1 MRRPARAVW
10 LWTAALIVALTT
22 ALVVASD
29 LAALHWRAREL
40 GPERPVVVATRDL
53 HLGTTVR
60 SADVEVVRRHDSQV
74 PEGALADARDTVG
87 RIIAVPVLD
96 GLELT
101 ERNLVDADRE
111 GDGAVVPHGM
121 RAVRVPDT
129 DGLAPAPG
137 SVVDVIVALDPVL
150 AEETGTPTLVP
161 AAGARVLAGP
171 AASDVE
177 DEAAG
182 EASVLVLVPADEA
195 ERIAFAVANGSVT
208 LALAP
213 PEDACCVT
221 SSSASSR
228 G

>member
-29 LAALHWRAREL
+29 LAALHRRAREL

-53 HLGTTVR
+53 QLGATVR
-60 SADVEVVRRHDSQV
+60 STDVEVVRRHDSQV
-74 PEGALADARDTVG
+74 PEGALADAADTVG
-87 RIIAVPVLD
+87 RTVAVPVLD
-96 GLELT
+96 GLLLT

-111 GDGAVVPHGM
+111 GDGAIVPRGM
-121 RAVRVPDT
+121 RAVRVPDA

-150 AEETGTPTLVP
+150 AEEAGTPTLVP
-161 AAGARVLAGP
+161 AAGARVLAAP
-171 AASDVE
+171 ASTDVE
-177 DEAAG
+177 EGAG
-182 EASVLVLVPADEA
+182 DASVLVLVPADEA
-195 ERIAFAVANGSVT
+195 EGIAFAVANGSVT